1 MSNGHNRSGTGTMVT
16 LSIRLNPMVAEMVK
30 DEAIRQGMSY
40 SCYIRKIVLT
50 ALRSDGL
57 LNDYDAAVDID
68 VPRSSGR
75 EGG

>member
-1 MSNGHNRSGTGTMVT
+1 
-16 LSIRLNPMVAEMVK
+16 MVAEMVK